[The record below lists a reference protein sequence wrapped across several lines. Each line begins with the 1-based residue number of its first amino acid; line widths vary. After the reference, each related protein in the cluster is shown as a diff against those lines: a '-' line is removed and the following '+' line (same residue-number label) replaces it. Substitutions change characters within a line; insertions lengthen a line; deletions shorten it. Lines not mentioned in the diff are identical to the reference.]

1 MILSA
6 FDMIALGCVV
16 FIGLPHGA
24 FDGAIYAL
32 LPDEITKQSR
42 ATSLARFLALYTCLA
57 GVIVVLWLI
66 MPQLSLIAFLA
77 ISAFHFGKGDTEG
90 YHGIAR
96 LIALIAHGGLVTLW
110 LPLTHHEMAFSY
122 FAALTFAPIDALSL
136 LSAFMYACAF
146 LWAICVMAYGRMA
159 LTNPYYRGRFFEVLL
174 LVPAMAYLPL
184 LPAFALYFCAFHSR
198 RHFVS
203 LYHATKTSAPAQLYA
218 LGIGLSVAS
227 WVFGAI
233 ALFVLNQ
240 YQSFALSAIQII
252 FIGLAA
258 LTVPHMI
265 LVDGLWRPLR
275 KSLHSSR

>member
-32 LPDEITKQSR
+32 LPDGIHKTEPRQITR
-42 ATSLARFLALYTCLA
+42 IFFALYTGLA
-57 GVIVVLWLI
+57 GVIVVFWLI

-110 LPLTHHEMAFSY
+110 LPLVHHEVAFSY
-122 FAALTFAPIDALSL
+122 FGALTFAPIEALSL

-146 LWAICVMAYGRMA
+146 LWAICVIAYGRMA
-159 LTNPYYRGRFFEVLL
+159 LTNPYYRGRFLKCSCLCCHGLFAASARLCAL
-174 LVPAMAYLPL
+174 FLCLSFTPPLCQPL
-184 LPAFALYFCAFHSR
+184 LCDQNKRLCPALCPWHWLIS
-198 RHFVS
+198 
-203 LYHATKTSAPAQLYA
+203 
-218 LGIGLSVAS
+218 GL
-227 WVFGAI
+227 
-233 ALFVLNQ
+233 
-240 YQSFALSAIQII
+240 
-252 FIGLAA
+252 
-258 LTVPHMI
+258 M
-265 LVDGLWRPLR
+265 GLWGNRAFC
-275 KSLHSSR
+275 S